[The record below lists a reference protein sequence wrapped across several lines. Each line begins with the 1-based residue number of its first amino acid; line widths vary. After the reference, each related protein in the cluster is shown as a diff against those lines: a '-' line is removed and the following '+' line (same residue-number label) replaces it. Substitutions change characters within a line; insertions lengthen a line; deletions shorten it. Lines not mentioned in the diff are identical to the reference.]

1 MGAGVKIDRMALARQ
16 IKYARKR
23 AGLTQSDV
31 AKELGLTPQA
41 ISNYERGVNQVPL
54 SVLLAMAVLY
64 NTEEFDVPTDTRVST
79 QDQEISFDSNCCET
93 LFFKQ
98 ELQQHL
104 KVLPEFARR
113 GFLQEK
119 INELRPNDVELFLAE
134 KLRYGLHSDRSSVP
148 STATEENAAYTRGIL
163 EAMAYSVRQVKNR
176 IWERNYLR
184 LNRLAFLLQCY
195 EKVAEGEDCTFQ
207 L

>member
-93 LFFKQ
+93 LF
-98 ELQQHL
+98 
-104 KVLPEFARR
+104 
-113 GFLQEK
+113 
-119 INELRPNDVELFLAE
+119 
-134 KLRYGLHSDRSSVP
+134 
-148 STATEENAAYTRGIL
+148 
-163 EAMAYSVRQVKNR
+163 
-176 IWERNYLR
+176 
-184 LNRLAFLLQCY
+184 LNRNCSS
-195 EKVAEGEDCTFQ
+195 T
-207 L
+207 

>member
-1 MGAGVKIDRMALARQ
+1 M
-16 IKYARKR
+16 
-23 AGLTQSDV
+23 
-31 AKELGLTPQA
+31 
-41 ISNYERGVNQVPL
+41 
-54 SVLLAMAVLY
+54 
-64 NTEEFDVPTDTRVST
+64 
-79 QDQEISFDSNCCET
+79 
-93 LFFKQ
+93 
-98 ELQQHL
+98 

-134 KLRYGLHSDRSSVP
+134 KLRYGLHSDQSSVP
-148 STATEENAAYTRGIL
+148 STAAEENAAYTRDIL